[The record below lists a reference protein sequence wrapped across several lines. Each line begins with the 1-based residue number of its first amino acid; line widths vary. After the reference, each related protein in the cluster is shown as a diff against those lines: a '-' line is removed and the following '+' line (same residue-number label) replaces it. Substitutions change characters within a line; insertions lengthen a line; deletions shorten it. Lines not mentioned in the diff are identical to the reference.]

1 MRKLL
6 GAFLLWTGLAVGT
19 LVGLGIL
26 AGVKISNA
34 PWFVAVGLVKIT
46 LVGAV
51 GLMVAGAT
59 LQRLAKRDEARRQ
72 LSARAD
78 ADR

>member
-6 GAFLLWTGLAVGT
+6 GAFLLWTGLAVGS
-19 LVGLGIL
+19 LVGLGML
-26 AGVKISNA
+26 LGVKIGNT
-34 PWFVAVGLVKIT
+34 PWFMAIGLVKIT

-51 GLMVAGAT
+51 GLMIAGAS

-72 LSARAD
+72 LGVPD
-78 ADR
+78 IDR